1 MELLSGW
8 LNNCRG
14 LVADVFLM
22 DWFLINAG
30 LVGYGDVLMLGNELV
45 LIEILPN
52 VVGLLLVNGNVG
64 LGLRLLFLDRL
75 LLLFIVGIGRNFS
88 FRFSDFVVRI
98 WGSSS
103 LFLLSFFINF
113 VVFGLQLLHVTLG
126 VEYLV
131 DGLVVGR
138 VVGKGVE
145 TEDVVVCFFGEGV
158 EVVVQRRQALTLH
171 DNDDKFN

>member
-1 MELLSGW
+1 
-8 LNNCRG
+8 
-14 LVADVFLM
+14 M

-98 WGSSS
+98 
-103 LFLLSFFINF
+103 
-113 VVFGLQLLHVTLG
+113 
-126 VEYLV
+126 
-131 DGLVVGR
+131 
-138 VVGKGVE
+138 
-145 TEDVVVCFFGEGV
+145 
-158 EVVVQRRQALTLH
+158 
-171 DNDDKFN
+171 